1 MEFRFDS
8 TGIYESVESNK
19 PDESNRPD
27 ESNESSERVMDFYVP
42 RSRTPPPIKN
52 GRWVTWHHLCLKNTK
67 QKNLGSGANEP
78 DESNESS
85 GICDWCL
92 YNTV

>member
-42 RSRTPPPIKN
+42 RSRTPPNKKWQMSHLTSPMFKKN
-52 GRWVTWHHLCLKNTK
+52 KTK
-67 QKNLGSGANEP
+67 KPGKWGK
-78 DESNESS
+78 
-85 GICDWCL
+85 
-92 YNTV
+92 